1 MPRIRVLHRAVSTHT
16 TRRFCAVL
24 ALSLGACGGDAP
36 RAPRQQPSI
45 PVDSPRIPPP
55 ALEPERSPDSYRV
68 RFETSKGAFVVQVRR
83 SLAPRGA
90 DRFHELV
97 RIGYF
102 SGVRFF
108 RMVPNFIVQF
118 GIHGDPA
125 VNALWDTAAIPDD
138 PIRSSNA
145 DGTIAFAASG
155 PNSRAT
161 QLFIS
166 TANNARKL
174 DGQRLFSPFG
184 TVVEGMAVVRALNA
198 EYGEEPN
205 PSRIVRQGN
214 GYLQKWFPALDS
226 ITRATIEPALSTAAP
241 PPRAPR
247 E

>member
-1 MPRIRVLHRAVSTHT
+1 MHPNWRPSHLRYRYHRTVLVPS
-16 TRRFCAVL
+16 L
-24 ALSLGACGGDAP
+24 AALLTVAGACRGEPAKGTNEKVAKVESAP
-36 RAPRQQPSI
+36 P
-45 PVDSPRIPPP
+45 IPPP
-55 ALEPERSPDSYRV
+55 ALAPERSPDEFRV
-68 RFETSKGAFVVQVRR
+68 RFETSKGPFVVQVKR

-90 DRFHELV
+90 DRFYELV

-108 RMVPNFIVQF
+108 RLVPNFVVQF

-138 PIRSSNA
+138 AIRSSNA

-155 PNSRAT
+155 ENTRAT

-166 TANNARKL
+166 TGNNARKL

-184 TVVEGMAVVRALNA
+184 TVVDGMEVVRALNA

-214 GYLQKWFPALDS
+214 DYLRKWFPALDS
-226 ITRATIEPALSTAAP
+226 IVSANVVAP
-241 PPRAPR
+241 
-247 E
+247 

>member
-1 MPRIRVLHRAVSTHT
+1 MAPAVVT
-16 TRRFCAVL
+16 L
-24 ALSLGACGGDAP
+24 ALLSACGGDRP
-36 RAPRQQPSI
+36 RDVPPPAAA
-45 PVDSPRIPPP
+45 VDTAVRIPPP
-55 ALEPERSPDSYRV
+55 SLEPERSPDSYRV
-68 RFETSKGAFVVQVRR
+68 RFETSKGPFVVQVKR

-97 RIGYF
+97 RIGFF
-102 SGVRFF
+102 SDVRFF
-108 RMVPNFIVQF
+108 RLVPNFIVQF

-155 PNSRAT
+155 ANSRAT

-166 TANNARKL
+166 TGNNARKL
-174 DGQRLFSPFG
+174 DGQNLFSPFG
-184 TVVEGMAVVRALNA
+184 TVVSGMNVVRAFNA

-214 GYLQKWFPALDS
+214 SYLQKWFPALDYIKS
-226 ITRATIEPALSTAAP
+226 AVIE
-241 PPRAPR
+241 
-247 E
+247 

>member
-1 MPRIRVLHRAVSTHT
+1 MHPNWRPSHQWY
-16 TRRFCAVL
+16 RRYRTGLCASL
-24 ALSLGACGGDAP
+24 AALLTVAGACRSEPAEDKTKAV
-36 RAPRQQPSI
+36 AKVAST
-45 PVDSPRIPPP
+45 PRIPPP
-55 ALEPERSPDSYRV
+55 ALTPERSPDEYRV
-68 RFETSKGAFVVQVRR
+68 RFETSKGPFVVQVKR

-97 RIGYF
+97 SIGYF

-108 RMVPNFIVQF
+108 RLVPNFVVQF

-138 PIRSSNA
+138 AIRSSNA

-155 PNSRAT
+155 ENTRAT

-166 TANNARKL
+166 TGNNARKL

-184 TVVEGMAVVRALNA
+184 TVVGGMEVVRALNA

-214 GYLQKWFPALDS
+214 DYLRKWFPALDS
-226 ITRATIEPALSTAAP
+226 IVSATVVAP
-241 PPRAPR
+241 
-247 E
+247 

>member
-1 MPRIRVLHRAVSTHT
+1 LLVLLLVRLL
-16 TRRFCAVL
+16 VL
-24 ALSLGACGGDAP
+24 LLVLLLGACGSAAP
-36 RAPRQQPSI
+36 RPA
-45 PVDSPRIPPP
+45 DSAVAATAAGAAAVPRIPPP
-55 ALEPERSPDSYRV
+55 SLEPERSPDRYRV
-68 RFETSKGAFVVQVRR
+68 RFETSKGAFVVQVKR

-102 SGVRFF
+102 TGVRFF
-108 RMVPNFIVQF
+108 RLVPNFVVQF

-125 VNALWDTAAIPDD
+125 VNTLWDTAAIPDD

-155 PNSRAT
+155 ANTRAT
-161 QLFIS
+161 QLFIN
-166 TANNARKL
+166 TGNNARKL
-174 DGQRLFSPFG
+174 DGQRVFSPFG
-184 TVVEGMAVVRALNA
+184 SVVDGMAVVRALNA

-214 GYLQKWFPALDS
+214 RYLQQWFPALDS
-226 ITRATIEPALSTAAP
+226 IVTAVIEPSVPTGDP
-241 PPRAPR
+241 PSRAPR

>member
-1 MPRIRVLHRAVSTHT
+1 VLVPS
-16 TRRFCAVL
+16 L
-24 ALSLGACGGDAP
+24 AALLTVAGACRGEPAKDTVEKVTKVESAP
-36 RAPRQQPSI
+36 P
-45 PVDSPRIPPP
+45 IPPP
-55 ALEPERSPDSYRV
+55 ALAPERSPDEFRV
-68 RFETSKGAFVVQVRR
+68 RFETSKGPFVVQVKR

-90 DRFHELV
+90 DRFYELV

-108 RMVPNFIVQF
+108 RLVPNFVVQF

-138 PIRSSNA
+138 AIRSSNA

-155 PNSRAT
+155 ENTRAT

-166 TANNARKL
+166 TGNNARKL

-184 TVVEGMAVVRALNA
+184 TVVDGMEVVRALNA

-214 GYLQKWFPALDS
+214 DYLRKWFPALDS
-226 ITRATIEPALSTAAP
+226 IVSATVVAP
-241 PPRAPR
+241 
-247 E
+247 

>member
-1 MPRIRVLHRAVSTHT
+1 MHPNWHPSHLSYRSGRAARVSS
-16 TRRFCAVL
+16 L
-24 ALSLGACGGDAP
+24 AALLTVASACGSEPAKE
-36 RAPRQQPSI
+36 AVEAVAEVEST
-45 PVDSPRIPPP
+45 PRIPPP
-55 ALEPERSPDSYRV
+55 ALTPERSPDEFRV
-68 RFETSKGAFVVQVRR
+68 RFETSKGSFVVQVKR
-83 SLAPRGA
+83 SLAPHGA

-108 RMVPNFIVQF
+108 RLVPNFVVQF

-138 PIRSSNA
+138 AIRSSNA

-155 PNSRAT
+155 ANTRAT

-166 TANNARKL
+166 TGNNTRKL

-184 TVVEGMAVVRALNA
+184 TVVEGMDVVRALNA

-214 GYLQKWFPALDS
+214 DYLRKWFPALDS
-226 ITRATIEPALSTAAP
+226 IVAATVVVP
-241 PPRAPR
+241 
-247 E
+247 

>member
-1 MPRIRVLHRAVSTHT
+1 MQRQGWS
-16 TRRFCAVL
+16 RRWRL
-24 ALSLGACGGDAP
+24 AGAAAALAGGAACGGEATRAVPLAVATAAVDSAP
-36 RAPRQQPSI
+36 R
-45 PVDSPRIPPP
+45 VPPP
-55 ALEPERSPDSYRV
+55 SLVPERSPDSYRV
-68 RFETSKGAFVVQVRR
+68 RFETSKGPFVILVKR

-90 DRFHELV
+90 DRFYELV

-102 SGVRFF
+102 TGVRFF

-155 PNSRAT
+155 ANTRAT

-184 TVVEGMAVVRALNA
+184 TVVDGMSVVRALNA

-214 GYLQKWFPALDS
+214 EYLQKWFPALDYIKS
-226 ITRATIEPALSTAAP
+226 AVIE
-241 PPRAPR
+241 
-247 E
+247 

>member
-1 MPRIRVLHRAVSTHT
+1 MCLSPCLPTV
-16 TRRFCAVL
+16 RRLSV
-24 ALSLGACGGDAP
+24 ALLFALGACGGDAP
-36 RAPRQQPSI
+36 RPADHAAAARAAGTAAG
-45 PVDSPRIPPP
+45 PRIPPP
-55 ALEPERSPDSYRV
+55 SLEPARSPDSFRV
-68 RFETSKGAFVVQVRR
+68 RFETSKGAFVVQVKR

-108 RMVPNFIVQF
+108 RLVPNFVVQF

-125 VNALWDTAAIPDD
+125 VNSLWDTAAIPDD

-155 PNSRAT
+155 ANTRAT
-161 QLFIS
+161 QLFIN
-166 TANNARKL
+166 TGNNARKL
-174 DGQRLFSPFG
+174 DGQQLFSPFG

-226 ITRATIEPALSTAAP
+226 IATAVIEPSVPTGDP
-241 PPRAPR
+241 PARAPR